1 MANRITGYRIGEL
14 VVMKE
19 KHKRLYLSL
28 QYGGINTIEYMQALI
43 AIRKDNK

>member
-1 MANRITGYRIGEL
+1 MTDRITGYKIGEL

-19 KHKRLYLSL
+19 KHKRLYLSP
-28 QYGGINTIEYMQALI
+28 QYGGINIIEYIQMLI